1 MERSSAWSSSVHVL
15 ISLVCSELFTGKNS
29 NNQNVLTWVAS
40 GEMTE
45 EFTGDIY
52 PLITDLYTLTG
63 DIYPS
68 SSDYMGIFQFGT
80 EAFSSN
86 SNVTFAVP
94 KLSID
99 IQK

>member
-1 MERSSAWSSSVHVL
+1 VSRSASGSTSGGTNL
-15 ISLVCSELFTGKNS
+15 LLCSELYTGTNS
-29 NNQNVLTWVAS
+29 ANQNVLSWVA
-40 GEMTE
+40 TE
-45 EFTGDIY
+45 ATETFTGDLY

-68 SSDYMGIFQFGT
+68 NTDYLGIFQFGT
-80 EAFSSN
+80 EAFSVDK
-86 SNVTFAVP
+86 NVTFSVS

>member
-1 MERSSAWSSSVHVL
+1 MF
-15 ISLVCSELFTGKNS
+15 VCSDLYAAKNEK
-29 NNQNVLTWVAS
+29 NQNVLTWVVS
-40 GEMTE
+40 GHLTE

-52 PLITDLYTLTG
+52 PLITDLYTMNG

-68 SSDYMGIFQFGT
+68 SSDYMGVLQFGT

-94 KLSID
+94 KFWID